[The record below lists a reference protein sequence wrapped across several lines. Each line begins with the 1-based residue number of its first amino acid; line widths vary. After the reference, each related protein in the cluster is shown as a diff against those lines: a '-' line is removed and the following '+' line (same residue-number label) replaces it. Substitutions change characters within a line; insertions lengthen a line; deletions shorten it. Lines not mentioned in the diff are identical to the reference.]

1 MKHLKHGIPLMAL
14 SAAISGT
21 AQAQIQANDDS
32 VSTLEGTSVTF
43 DVLANDTSS
52 DPSFRREI
60 TNPTATQPQNG
71 SVVFDQETQELTYTP
86 NRGYTGTDSFTYE
99 AIDIDDYGG
108 EPDGTADI
116 ATVTITIT
124 AETSTEGLEDQVT
137 GENKKVV
144 AEVIGTICETGELSS
159 SLEEQI
165 CSGFDDEDA
174 NTAVSQITPEETL
187 LLRRVNNHNIRNQ
200 STRLF
205 QHQSSLR
212 NGGGQPIAF
221 DENSLTLKNYIGGA
235 AGNDVPAR
243 MSVYA
248 TVHSEEADYNSTSR
262 EAGHEYTTNG
272 ITLGGDYRLNPNMFV
287 GAAVGI
293 VKQDLDYDDGAGE
306 LDSDINTFTGYF
318 SYFHQQLSV
327 DVQLTYGQSDYDITR
342 SLDYFG
348 STANGDTEGEQYAIS
363 SQVEYAFNNGSWNIS
378 PFVRLDYLTTEI
390 DAYRESGGGGLAL
403 NVGKQKQ
410 DQINSNLGVDV
421 DYTMGYSWGVL
432 IPSAT
437 VTAISES
444 SGNYDP
450 VSFSFIDDA
459 SNTTFELRPDSEDSL
474 FYEAQVG
481 VVAVLTGGISC
492 FGSYTQS
499 VDLADMD
506 LYRINLGIRAEL

>member
-14 SAAISGT
+14 SAAISSV
-21 AQAQIQANDDS
+21 AHAQIQTNPDS

-43 DVLANDTSS
+43 DVLANDISS
-52 DPSFRREI
+52 IQGSLNI
-60 TNPTATQPQNG
+60 TQSVVQAPQHG
-71 SVVFDQETQELTYTP
+71 SVSFDEETQEYTYTP
-86 NRGYTGTDSFTYE
+86 NRGYSGTDTFTYE
-99 AIDIDDYGG
+99 AEDTDEYG
-108 EPDGTADI
+108 EPDGTPQEGV
-116 ATVTITIT
+116 VTITIN
-124 AETSTEGLEDQVT
+124 ADTSTEALEDQVT
-137 GENKKVV
+137 GENNKVV

-159 SLEEQI
+159 ALEERI
-165 CSGFDDEDA
+165 CSGFSDEDA